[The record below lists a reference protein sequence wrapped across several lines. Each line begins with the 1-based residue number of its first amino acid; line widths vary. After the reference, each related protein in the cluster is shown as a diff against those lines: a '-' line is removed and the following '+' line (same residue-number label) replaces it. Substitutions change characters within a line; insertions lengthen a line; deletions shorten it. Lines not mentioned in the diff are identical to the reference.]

1 MTFCWKTVHHVDV
14 DDVLALPDGNITFF
28 GYEKYL
34 LSGIVQILE
43 THYLCNRKPT
53 QGLMYIIP
61 ESLAADIQYNQ
72 RLIEQFKKGEISGAQ
87 LKSNRVPMGIYEQRQ
102 DGHYMLRI
110 RCTGGLITPR
120 QLRRVAEVGRQVG
133 CSHIHITT
141 RQEVQIHDVSIDQAT
156 EALLAL
162 KEEGLATQGGGGNT
176 VRNMLVNEQGGI
188 SNRQVFDPYPYAIGL
203 TTRLIAEKDSWSMPR
218 KLKIAFD
225 INEED
230 ANFSL
235 VADLGLIPA
244 IKDGHRG
251 FRVLLGGSVASHPH
265 KGWQV
270 FDFLPEKDLFRAA
283 KAAKNF
289 FNLNGN
295 RKNRHKAR
303 IRYIFYKNGE
313 EETRRLYHEEYD
325 KLKGDASLDFEPAV
339 LPFEYKTPT
348 FAPIVDESE
357 TFKTWK
363 KRYAQRQTE
372 GNGFAVIIPFL
383 HGNTSP
389 DVFEKIADFLEE
401 FGNDVIRFTPR
412 QNMQLRNIPE
422 AYLPNVYQFFRGLDF
437 SLDVPVI
444 LNNLTSC
451 TGADTCR
458 LGICLPKGLVKGIRR
473 KLEKSR
479 LDLDQLPDLKI
490 NINGCSNSCAQNAWS
505 DLGFSGRIGRVEDH
519 PYPAYT
525 VWARVNGK
533 TELAEALGYLAAKDI
548 PSFVVDYLGYYL
560 QVKDQYADYDAFVRS
575 EGAEVIKNAI
585 ARYKDVPSFD
595 EDKNYYF
602 DWGADEVFSLTSHG
616 QAECSAGLFDIIEL
630 DQATIK
636 EKQAAL
642 AEPGVDEEKL
652 LRDIVF
658 SASRM
663 LLVTRGADPRTDDE
677 VYANFEELFIDA
689 GIVSADFKAVV
700 EKARRGE
707 SLLTDRQQ
715 VDALAE
721 KVNELYASMDDSLQ
735 FKIKEEV
742 KIKSEESPS
751 GVPSGEGVAA
761 ANSSLF
767 TLHSSLKK
775 DFRGVACPMNFV
787 KTKIELSTMQSGQ
800 LLEILLDDGQPIQN
814 VPGSVRQEG
823 HEVLSTEKVDNY
835 WKVLIRKK

>member
-1 MTFCWKTVHHVDV
+1 
-14 DDVLALPDGNITFF
+14 
-28 GYEKYL
+28 
-34 LSGIVQILE
+34 
-43 THYLCNRKPT
+43 
-53 QGLMYIIP
+53 MYIIP
-61 ESLAADIQYNQ
+61 KSLIADIQYNQ
-72 RLIEQFKKGEISGAQ
+72 RLIEQFKQGEISGAQ

-102 DGHYMLRI
+102 DGHFMLRI

-120 QLRRVAEVGRQVG
+120 QLRRVAEVAQQVE

-156 EALLAL
+156 PALLSL
-162 KEEGLATQGGGGNT
+162 QEEGLATQGGGGNT
-176 VRNMLVNEQGGI
+176 IRNMLVNELGGI
-188 SNRQVFDPYPYAIGL
+188 SNHQTFDPYPYAIGL

-225 INEED
+225 LNEPD

-235 VADLGLIPA
+235 VADLGFIPL
-244 IKDGHRG
+244 IKDGQRG
-251 FRVLLGGSVASHPH
+251 FRVLLGGSVASNPH

-313 EETRRLYHEEYD
+313 EETKRLYFEEYD
-325 KLKGDASLDFEPAV
+325 KLGADASLDFEPAV
-339 LPFEYKTPT
+339 LPFEYKVPT
-348 FAPIVDESE
+348 FAPINDESE
-357 TFKTWK
+357 AFKTWK
-363 KRYAQRQTE
+363 RRYAQKQSV
-372 GNGFAVIIPFL
+372 GNGYYAVIPFL

-389 DVFEKIADFLEE
+389 EVFAKIADFLEE

-412 QNMQLRNIPE
+412 QNMQVRNIPE
-422 AYLPNVYQFFRGLDF
+422 AYLPNVYQFFKNLGL

-473 KLEKSR
+473 KLEQSN

-505 DLGFSGRIGRVEDH
+505 DLGFSGRIGRVDDH

-533 TELAEALGYLAAKDI
+533 TELAEAMGYLAAKDI
-548 PSFVVDYLGYYL
+548 PSFVVCYLGGYL
-560 QVKDQYADYDAFVRS
+560 QVKDQYESYDAFVRAK
-575 EGAEVIKNAI
+575 GAEVIKATI
-585 ARYKDVPSFD
+585 SRYLDVPAFD

-602 DWGADEVFSLTSHG
+602 DWGAEEVFSLTSHG

-636 EKQAAL
+636 EKQDAL
-642 AEPGVDEEKL
+642 ALPGADKDKL

-677 VYANFEELFIDA
+677 VYANFESLFIDA
-689 GIVSADFKAVV
+689 GIVSAGFKAVV
-700 EKARRGE
+700 EKARHGE
-707 SLLTDRQQ
+707 TLVAVREQ
-715 VDALAE
+715 VDALAA
-721 KVNELYASMDDSLQ
+721 KVNELYANMDDSLQ
-735 FKIKEEV
+735 FKT
-742 KIKSEESPS
+742 
-751 GVPSGEGVAA
+751 VPSSTPQQAEPVKTDG
-761 ANSSLF
+761 ANGDADV
-767 TLHSSLKK
+767 KK

-787 KTKIELSTMQSGQ
+787 KTKIQLSTMQSGQ
-800 LLEILLDDGQPIQN
+800 LLEILLDDGQPINN

-823 HEVLSTEKVDNY
+823 HKVLSTEKVDNY
-835 WKVLIRKK
+835 WKVLIQKK

>member
-1 MTFCWKTVHHVDV
+1 
-14 DDVLALPDGNITFF
+14 
-28 GYEKYL
+28 
-34 LSGIVQILE
+34 
-43 THYLCNRKPT
+43 
-53 QGLMYIIP
+53 MYIIP
-61 ESLAADIQYNQ
+61 KSLIADIQYNQ
-72 RLIEQFKKGEISGAQ
+72 RLIEQFKQGEISGAQ

-102 DGHYMLRI
+102 DGHFMLRI

-120 QLRRVAEVGRQVG
+120 QLRRVAEVARQVE

-156 EALLAL
+156 PALLSL
-162 KEEGLATQGGGGNT
+162 QEEGLATQGGGGNT
-176 VRNMLVNEQGGI
+176 IRNMLVNELGGI
-188 SNRQVFDPYPYAIGL
+188 SNHQTFDPYPYAIGL

-225 INEED
+225 LNEPD

-235 VADLGLIPA
+235 VADLGFIPL
-244 IKDGHRG
+244 IKDGQRG
-251 FRVLLGGSVASHPH
+251 FRVLLGGSVASNPH

-270 FDFLPEKDLFRAA
+270 FDFLPDKDLFRAA

-313 EETRRLYHEEYD
+313 EETKRLYFEEYD
-325 KLKGDASLDFEPAV
+325 KLGADASLDFEPAV
-339 LPFEYKTPT
+339 LPFEYKVPT
-348 FAPIVDESE
+348 FAPINNESE
-357 TFKTWK
+357 AFKTWK
-363 KRYAQRQTE
+363 RRYAQKQSV
-372 GNGFAVIIPFL
+372 GNGYYAVIPFL

-389 DVFEKIADFLEE
+389 EVFAKIADFLEE

-412 QNMQLRNIPE
+412 QNMQVRNIPE
-422 AYLPNVYQFFRGLDF
+422 AYLPNVYQFFKNLGLT
-437 SLDVPVI
+437 LDVPVI

-458 LGICLPKGLVKGIRR
+458 LGICLPKGLVKGIHR
-473 KLEKSR
+473 KLEQSN

-505 DLGFSGRIGRVEDH
+505 DLGFSGRIGRVDDH

-548 PSFVVDYLGYYL
+548 PSFVVDYLGGYL
-560 QVKDQYADYDAFVRS
+560 QVKDQYESYDAFVRAK
-575 EGAEVIKNAI
+575 GAEVIKATI
-585 ARYKDVPSFD
+585 ARYQDVPAFD

-602 DWGADEVFSLTSHG
+602 DWGAEEVFSLTSHG

-636 EKQAAL
+636 EKQDAL
-642 AEPGVDEEKL
+642 ALPGADKDKL

-677 VYANFEELFIDA
+677 VYANFESLFIDA
-689 GIVSADFKAVV
+689 GIVSAEFKAVV
-700 EKARRGE
+700 EKARHGE
-707 SLLTDRQQ
+707 TLVAVREQ
-715 VDALAE
+715 VDALAA
-721 KVNELYASMDDSLQ
+721 KVNELYANMDDSLQ
-735 FKIKEEV
+735 FKT
-742 KIKSEESPS
+742 
-751 GVPSGEGVAA
+751 VPSSTPQQAEPVKTDG
-761 ANSSLF
+761 ANGDADV
-767 TLHSSLKK
+767 KK

-787 KTKIELSTMQSGQ
+787 KTKIQLSTMQSGQ
-800 LLEILLDDGQPIQN
+800 LLEILLDDGQPINN

-823 HEVLSTEKVDNY
+823 HKVLSTEKVDNY
-835 WKVLIRKK
+835 WKVLIQKK

>member
-1 MTFCWKTVHHVDV
+1 
-14 DDVLALPDGNITFF
+14 
-28 GYEKYL
+28 
-34 LSGIVQILE
+34 
-43 THYLCNRKPT
+43 
-53 QGLMYIIP
+53 MYIIP
-61 ESLAADIQYNQ
+61 KSLITDIQYNQ
-72 RLIEQFKKGEISGAQ
+72 RLIEQFKKGEISGAR

-120 QLRRVAEVGRQVG
+120 QLQRVAEVAQQVN

-156 EALLAL
+156 PALLSL
-162 KEEGLATQGGGGNT
+162 QKEGLATQGGGGNT
-176 VRNMLVNEQGGI
+176 IRNMLVNEQGGI
-188 SNRQVFDPYPYAIGL
+188 NNRQTFDPYPYAIGL

-225 INEED
+225 MNEAD

-235 VADLGLIPA
+235 VADLGLIPVLQN
-244 IKDGHRG
+244 GERG

-313 EETRRLYHEEYD
+313 EETRKLYLEEYQ
-325 KLKGDASLDFEPAV
+325 KLVGDTSLDFVPAI
-339 LPFEYKTPT
+339 LPFEYKIPA
-348 FAPIVDESE
+348 FAPIEDDSKA
-357 TFKTWK
+357 FNTWR
-363 KRYAQRQTE
+363 KRYAQRQTV

-389 DVFEKIADFLEE
+389 DIFSKIAAFLEP

-422 AYLPNVYQFFRGLDF
+422 AYLPNIYQFFKSLGLL
-437 SLDVPVI
+437 LDEPVI

-473 KLEKSR
+473 KLEKSG

-490 NINGCSNSCAQNAWS
+490 NINGCTNSCAQNAWS
-505 DLGFSGRIGRVEDH
+505 DLGFSGRIGRVDDH

-525 VWARVNGK
+525 VWARINGK

-548 PSFVVDYLGYYL
+548 PSFVVDYLGSYL
-560 QVKDQYADYDAFVRS
+560 QVKEQYESYDAFVRAK
-575 EGAEVIKNAI
+575 GAEVIKEAI
-585 ARYKDVPSFD
+585 ARYQDVPSFD

-636 EKQAAL
+636 EKQDAL
-642 AEPGVDEEKL
+642 SSAGADVEKL

-663 LLVTRGADPRTDDE
+663 LLVTRGSDPRTDDE
-677 VYANFEELFIDA
+677 VYSSFEELFINA
-689 GIVSADFKAVV
+689 GIVPETFKTVV
-700 EKARRGE
+700 EKARHGE
-707 SLLTDRQQ
+707 SLAADKIQ
-715 VDALAE
+715 VETLAA

-735 FKIKEEV
+735 FKAVAPVEQKKENQPQTENTTDSV
-742 KIKSEESPS
+742 D
-751 GVPSGEGVAA
+751 V
-761 ANSSLF
+761 
-767 TLHSSLKK
+767 KK

-787 KTKIELSTMQSGQ
+787 KTKIQLSTMQSGQ

-835 WKVLIRKK
+835 WKVLIKKK

>member
-1 MTFCWKTVHHVDV
+1 
-14 DDVLALPDGNITFF
+14 
-28 GYEKYL
+28 
-34 LSGIVQILE
+34 
-43 THYLCNRKPT
+43 
-53 QGLMYIIP
+53 MYIIS

-141 RQEVQIHDVSIDQAT
+141 RQEVQIHDVSIDRAT

-176 VRNMLVNEQGGI
+176 VRNMLVNELGGI
-188 SNRQVFDPYPYAIGL
+188 SSRQTFDPYPYAIGL

-235 VADLGLIPA
+235 VADLGLIPV

-251 FRVLLGGSVASHPH
+251 FRVLLGGSVASNPH

-325 KLKGDASLDFEPAV
+325 KLKDDTSLDFEPAV
-339 LPFEYKTPT
+339 LQLQYKEPS

-357 TFKTWK
+357 AFETWK
-363 KRYAQRQTE
+363 RRYAVKQSV
-372 GNGFAVIIPFL
+372 GSGYYAVIPFL

-389 DVFEKIADFLEE
+389 DVFAQIADFLEE

-473 KLEKSR
+473 KLEKSG

-505 DLGFSGRIGRVEDH
+505 DLGFSGRIGRVGDH

-533 TELAEALGYLAAKDI
+533 TELAESLGYLAAKDI
-548 PSFVVDYLGYYL
+548 PQFVVDYLGYYL
-560 QVKDQYADYDAFVRS
+560 QVKDQYESYDAFVRS

-642 AEPGVDEEKL
+642 AEPGADEEKL

-689 GIVSADFKAVV
+689 GIVSSDFKAVV
-700 EKARRGE
+700 EKARHGE
-707 SLLTDRQQ
+707 SLLAERQQ
-715 VDALAE
+715 VNALAE
-721 KVNELYASMDDSLQ
+721 KVNELYANMDDSLQ
-735 FKIKEEV
+735 FKAVAPVEQKKKEQRTA
-742 KIKSEESPS
+742 KSTS
-751 GVPSGEGVAA
+751 GSADVQ
-761 ANSSLF
+761 
-767 TLHSSLKK
+767 K

>member
-1 MTFCWKTVHHVDV
+1 
-14 DDVLALPDGNITFF
+14 
-28 GYEKYL
+28 
-34 LSGIVQILE
+34 
-43 THYLCNRKPT
+43 
-53 QGLMYIIP
+53 MYIIP
-61 ESLAADIQYNQ
+61 KSLIADIQYNQ
-72 RLIEQFKKGEISGAQ
+72 RLIEQFKQGEISGAQ

-102 DGHYMLRI
+102 DGHFMLRI

-120 QLRRVAEVGRQVG
+120 QLRRVAEVARQVE

-156 EALLAL
+156 PALLSL
-162 KEEGLATQGGGGNT
+162 QEEGLATQGGGGNT
-176 VRNMLVNEQGGI
+176 IRNMLVNELGGI
-188 SNRQVFDPYPYAIGL
+188 SNHQTFDPYPYAIGL

-225 INEED
+225 MNEAD

-235 VADLGLIPA
+235 VADLGLIPL
-244 IKDGHRG
+244 IKDGQRG
-251 FRVLLGGSVASHPH
+251 FRVLLGGSVASKPH

-313 EETRRLYHEEYD
+313 EETKRLYFEEYN
-325 KLKGDASLDFEPAV
+325 KLGADASLDFEPAV
-339 LPFEYKTPT
+339 LPFEYKVPT
-348 FAPIVDESE
+348 FAPINDESE
-357 TFKTWK
+357 AFRTWK
-363 KRYAQRQTE
+363 RRYAQKQSV
-372 GNGFAVIIPFL
+372 GNGYYAVIPFL

-389 DVFEKIADFLEE
+389 KVFAKIADFLEE

-412 QNMQLRNIPE
+412 QNMQVRNIPE
-422 AYLPNVYQFFRGLDF
+422 AYLPNVYQFFKNLGL

-473 KLEKSR
+473 KLEQSN
-479 LDLDQLPDLKI
+479 LDLEQLPDLKI

-505 DLGFSGRIGRVEDH
+505 DLGFSGRIGRVDDH

-548 PSFVVDYLGYYL
+548 PSFVVDYLGGYL
-560 QVKDQYADYDAFVRS
+560 QVKDLYESYDAFVRAK
-575 EGAEVIKNAI
+575 GAEVIKAAI
-585 ARYKDVPSFD
+585 ARYQDVPAFD

-636 EKQAAL
+636 EKQDAL
-642 AEPGVDEEKL
+642 ALPGADKDKL

-677 VYANFEELFIDA
+677 VYANFESLFIDA

-700 EKARRGE
+700 EKARHGE
-707 SLLTDRQQ
+707 TLVADREQ
-715 VDALAE
+715 VDALAA
-721 KVNELYASMDDSLQ
+721 KVIELYANMDDSLQ
-735 FKIKEEV
+735 FKTVTTSAPQQAEPV
-742 KIKSEESPS
+742 KTDGAS
-751 GVPSGEGVAA
+751 GDADV
-761 ANSSLF
+761 
-767 TLHSSLKK
+767 KK

-787 KTKIELSTMQSGQ
+787 KTKIQLSTMQSGQ
-800 LLEILLDDGQPIQN
+800 LLEILLDDGQPINN

-823 HEVLSTEKVDNY
+823 HKVLSTEKVDNY
-835 WKVLIRKK
+835 WKVLIQKK

>member
-1 MTFCWKTVHHVDV
+1 
-14 DDVLALPDGNITFF
+14 
-28 GYEKYL
+28 
-34 LSGIVQILE
+34 
-43 THYLCNRKPT
+43 
-53 QGLMYIIP
+53 MYIIP
-61 ESLAADIQYNQ
+61 KSLITDIQYNQ
-72 RLIEQFKKGEISGAQ
+72 RLIEQFKKGEISGAR

-120 QLRRVAEVGRQVG
+120 QLQRVAEVAQQVN

-156 EALLAL
+156 PALLSL
-162 KEEGLATQGGGGNT
+162 QKEGLATQGGGGNT
-176 VRNMLVNEQGGI
+176 IRNMLVNEQGGI
-188 SNRQVFDPYPYAIGL
+188 NNRQTFDPYPYAIGL

-225 INEED
+225 MNEAD

-235 VADLGLIPA
+235 VADLGLIPVLQN
-244 IKDGHRG
+244 GERG

-313 EETRRLYHEEYD
+313 EETRKLYLEEYQ
-325 KLKGDASLDFEPAV
+325 KLVDDASLDFVPAT
-339 LPFEYKTPT
+339 LPFEYKTPA
-348 FAPIVDESE
+348 FAPVDDDSE
-357 TFKTWK
+357 AFKTWK
-363 KRYAQRQTE
+363 KRYAQRQTI

-389 DVFEKIADFLEE
+389 DIFSKIAAFLEP

-422 AYLPNVYQFFRGLDF
+422 AYLPNIYQFFKSLGLL
-437 SLDVPVI
+437 LDEPVI

-473 KLEKSR
+473 KLEKSG

-490 NINGCSNSCAQNAWS
+490 NINGCTNSCAQNAWS
-505 DLGFSGRIGRVEDH
+505 DLGFSGRIGRVDDH

-525 VWARVNGK
+525 VWARINGK

-548 PSFVVDYLGYYL
+548 PSFVVDYLGSYL
-560 QVKDQYADYDAFVRS
+560 QVKEQYESYDAFVRAK
-575 EGAEVIKNAI
+575 GAEVIKEAI
-585 ARYKDVPSFD
+585 ARYQDVPSFD

-636 EKQAAL
+636 EKQDAL
-642 AEPGVDEEKL
+642 SSAGADVEKL

-663 LLVTRGADPRTDDE
+663 LLVTRGSDPRTDDE
-677 VYANFEELFIDA
+677 VYSSFEELFINA
-689 GIVSADFKAVV
+689 GIVPETFKTVV
-700 EKARRGE
+700 EKARHGE
-707 SLLTDRQQ
+707 SLAADKIQ
-715 VDALAE
+715 VETLAA

-735 FKIKEEV
+735 FKAVAPVEQKKENQPQTENTTDSV
-742 KIKSEESPS
+742 D
-751 GVPSGEGVAA
+751 V
-761 ANSSLF
+761 
-767 TLHSSLKK
+767 KK

-787 KTKIELSTMQSGQ
+787 KTKIQLSTMQSGQ

-835 WKVLIRKK
+835 WKVLIKKK

>member
-1 MTFCWKTVHHVDV
+1 
-14 DDVLALPDGNITFF
+14 
-28 GYEKYL
+28 
-34 LSGIVQILE
+34 
-43 THYLCNRKPT
+43 
-53 QGLMYIIP
+53 MYIIP
-61 ESLAADIQYNQ
+61 KSLIADIQYNQ
-72 RLIEQFKKGEISGAQ
+72 RLIEQFKQGEISGAQ

-102 DGHYMLRI
+102 DGHFMLRI

-120 QLRRVAEVGRQVG
+120 QLRRVAEVARQVE

-156 EALLAL
+156 PALLSL
-162 KEEGLATQGGGGNT
+162 QEEGLATQGGGGNT
-176 VRNMLVNEQGGI
+176 IRNMLVNELGGI
-188 SNRQVFDPYPYAIGL
+188 SNHQTFDPYPYAIGL

-225 INEED
+225 LNEPD

-235 VADLGLIPA
+235 VADLGFIPL
-244 IKDGHRG
+244 IKDGQRG
-251 FRVLLGGSVASHPH
+251 FRVLLGGSVASNPH

-313 EETRRLYHEEYD
+313 EETKRLYFEEYD
-325 KLKGDASLDFEPAV
+325 KLGADASLDFEPAV
-339 LPFEYKTPT
+339 LPFEYKVPT
-348 FAPIVDESE
+348 FAPINDESE
-357 TFKTWK
+357 AFKTWK
-363 KRYAQRQTE
+363 RRYAQKQSV
-372 GNGFAVIIPFL
+372 GNGYYAVIPFL

-389 DVFEKIADFLEE
+389 EVFAKIADFLEE

-412 QNMQLRNIPE
+412 QNMQVRNIPE
-422 AYLPNVYQFFRGLDF
+422 AYLPNVYQFFKNLGL

-473 KLEKSR
+473 KLEQSN

-505 DLGFSGRIGRVEDH
+505 DLGFSGRIGRVDDH

-548 PSFVVDYLGYYL
+548 PSFVVDYLGGYL
-560 QVKDQYADYDAFVRS
+560 QVKDQYESYDAFVRAK
-575 EGAEVIKNAI
+575 GAEVIKATI
-585 ARYKDVPSFD
+585 SRYQDVPAFD

-602 DWGADEVFSLTSHG
+602 DWGAEEAFSLTSHG

-636 EKQAAL
+636 EKQDAL
-642 AEPGVDEEKL
+642 ALPGADKDKL

-663 LLVTRGADPRTDDE
+663 LLVTRGADPRTNDE
-677 VYANFEELFIDA
+677 VYANFESLFIDA
-689 GIVSADFKAVV
+689 GIVSAGFKAVV
-700 EKARRGE
+700 EKARHGE
-707 SLLTDRQQ
+707 TLVAVREQ
-715 VDALAE
+715 VDALAA
-721 KVNELYASMDDSLQ
+721 KVNELYANMDDSLQ
-735 FKIKEEV
+735 FKT
-742 KIKSEESPS
+742 
-751 GVPSGEGVAA
+751 VPSSTPQQAEPVKTDG
-761 ANSSLF
+761 ANGDADV
-767 TLHSSLKK
+767 KK

-787 KTKIELSTMQSGQ
+787 KTKIQLSTMQSGQ
-800 LLEILLDDGQPIQN
+800 LLEILLDDGQPINN

-823 HEVLSTEKVDNY
+823 HKVLSTEKVDNY
-835 WKVLIRKK
+835 WKVLIQKK

>member
-1 MTFCWKTVHHVDV
+1 
-14 DDVLALPDGNITFF
+14 
-28 GYEKYL
+28 
-34 LSGIVQILE
+34 
-43 THYLCNRKPT
+43 
-53 QGLMYIIP
+53 MYIIP
-61 ESLAADIQYNQ
+61 KSLIADIQYNQ
-72 RLIEQFKKGEISGAQ
+72 RLIEQFKQGEISGAQ

-102 DGHYMLRI
+102 DGHFMLRI

-120 QLRRVAEVGRQVG
+120 QLRRVAEVARQVE

-156 EALLAL
+156 PALLSL
-162 KEEGLATQGGGGNT
+162 QEEGLATQGGGGNT
-176 VRNMLVNEQGGI
+176 IRNMLVNELGGI
-188 SNRQVFDPYPYAIGL
+188 SNHQTFDPYPYAIGL

-225 INEED
+225 LNEAD

-235 VADLGLIPA
+235 VADLGFIPL
-244 IKDGHRG
+244 IKDGQRG
-251 FRVLLGGSVASHPH
+251 FRVLLGGSVASNPH

-313 EETRRLYHEEYD
+313 EETKRLYFEEYD
-325 KLKGDASLDFEPAV
+325 KLGADASLDFEPAV
-339 LPFEYKTPT
+339 LPFEYKVPT
-348 FAPIVDESE
+348 FAPINNESE
-357 TFKTWK
+357 AFKTWK
-363 KRYAQRQTE
+363 RRYAQKQSV
-372 GNGFAVIIPFL
+372 GNGYYAVIPFL

-389 DVFEKIADFLEE
+389 EVFAKIADFLEE

-412 QNMQLRNIPE
+412 QNMQVRNIPE
-422 AYLPNVYQFFRGLDF
+422 AYLPNVYQFFKNLGL

-473 KLEKSR
+473 KLEQSN

-505 DLGFSGRIGRVEDH
+505 DLGFSGRIGRVDDH

-548 PSFVVDYLGYYL
+548 PSFVVDYLGGYL
-560 QVKDQYADYDAFVRS
+560 QVKDQYESYDAFVRAK
-575 EGAEVIKNAI
+575 GAEVIKATI
-585 ARYKDVPSFD
+585 ARYQNVPAFD

-602 DWGADEVFSLTSHG
+602 DWGAEEVFSLTSHG

-636 EKQAAL
+636 EKQDAL
-642 AEPGVDEEKL
+642 ALPGADKDKL

-677 VYANFEELFIDA
+677 VYANFESLFIDA
-689 GIVSADFKAVV
+689 GIVSAEFKAVV
-700 EKARRGE
+700 EKARHGE
-707 SLLTDRQQ
+707 TLVAVREQ
-715 VDALAE
+715 VDALAA
-721 KVNELYASMDDSLQ
+721 KVNELYANMDDSLQ
-735 FKIKEEV
+735 FKT
-742 KIKSEESPS
+742 
-751 GVPSGEGVAA
+751 VPSSTPQQAEPVKTDG
-761 ANSSLF
+761 ANGDADV
-767 TLHSSLKK
+767 KK

-787 KTKIELSTMQSGQ
+787 KTKIQLSTMQSGQ
-800 LLEILLDDGQPIQN
+800 LLEILLDDGQPINN

-823 HEVLSTEKVDNY
+823 HKVLSTEKVDNY
-835 WKVLIRKK
+835 WKVLIQKK

>member
-1 MTFCWKTVHHVDV
+1 
-14 DDVLALPDGNITFF
+14 
-28 GYEKYL
+28 
-34 LSGIVQILE
+34 
-43 THYLCNRKPT
+43 
-53 QGLMYIIP
+53 MYIIP
-61 ESLAADIQYNQ
+61 KSLIADIQYNQ
-72 RLIEQFKKGEISGAQ
+72 RLIEQFKQGEISGAQ

-102 DGHYMLRI
+102 DGHFMLRI

-120 QLRRVAEVGRQVG
+120 QLRRVAEVARQVE

-156 EALLAL
+156 PALLSL
-162 KEEGLATQGGGGNT
+162 QEEGLATQGGGGNT
-176 VRNMLVNEQGGI
+176 IRNMLVNELGGI
-188 SNRQVFDPYPYAIGL
+188 SNHQTFDPYPYAIGL

-225 INEED
+225 LNEPD

-235 VADLGLIPA
+235 VADLGFIPL
-244 IKDGHRG
+244 IKDGQRG
-251 FRVLLGGSVASHPH
+251 FRVLLGGSVASNPH

-270 FDFLPEKDLFRAA
+270 FDFLPDKDLFRAA

-313 EETRRLYHEEYD
+313 EETKRLYFEEYD
-325 KLKGDASLDFEPAV
+325 KLGADASLDFEPAV
-339 LPFEYKTPT
+339 LPFEYKVPT
-348 FAPIVDESE
+348 FAPINNESE
-357 TFKTWK
+357 AFKTWK
-363 KRYAQRQTE
+363 RRYAQKQSV
-372 GNGFAVIIPFL
+372 GNGYYAVIPFL

-389 DVFEKIADFLEE
+389 EVFAKIADFLEE

-412 QNMQLRNIPE
+412 QNMQVRNIPE
-422 AYLPNVYQFFRGLDF
+422 AYLPNVYQFFKNLGL

-473 KLEKSR
+473 KLEQSN

-505 DLGFSGRIGRVEDH
+505 DLGFSGRIGRVDDH

-548 PSFVVDYLGYYL
+548 PSFVVDYLGGYL
-560 QVKDQYADYDAFVRS
+560 QVKDQYESYDAFVRAK
-575 EGAEVIKNAI
+575 GAEVIKATI
-585 ARYKDVPSFD
+585 ARYQDVPAFD

-602 DWGADEVFSLTSHG
+602 DWGAEEVFSLTSHG

-636 EKQAAL
+636 EKQDAL
-642 AEPGVDEEKL
+642 ALPGADKDKL

-677 VYANFEELFIDA
+677 VYANFESLFIDA
-689 GIVSADFKAVV
+689 GIVSAEFKAVV
-700 EKARRGE
+700 EKARHGE
-707 SLLTDRQQ
+707 TLVAVREQ
-715 VDALAE
+715 VDALAA
-721 KVNELYASMDDSLQ
+721 KVNELYANMDDSLQ
-735 FKIKEEV
+735 FKT
-742 KIKSEESPS
+742 
-751 GVPSGEGVAA
+751 VPSSTPQQAEPVKTDG
-761 ANSSLF
+761 ANGDADV
-767 TLHSSLKK
+767 KK

-787 KTKIELSTMQSGQ
+787 KTKIQLSTMQSGQ
-800 LLEILLDDGQPIQN
+800 LLEILLDDGQPINN

-823 HEVLSTEKVDNY
+823 HKVLSTEKVDNY
-835 WKVLIRKK
+835 WKVLIQKK

>member
-1 MTFCWKTVHHVDV
+1 
-14 DDVLALPDGNITFF
+14 
-28 GYEKYL
+28 
-34 LSGIVQILE
+34 
-43 THYLCNRKPT
+43 
-53 QGLMYIIP
+53 MYKIP
-61 ESLAADIQYNQ
+61 ESLIADIKYNQ
-72 RLIEQFKKGEISGAQ
+72 QLIEQFNKGEISGAQ
-87 LKSNRVPMGIYEQRQ
+87 LKSHRVPMGIYEQRQ

-120 QLRRVAEVGRQVG
+120 QLRRVAAVARQVE

-141 RQEVQIHDVSIDQAT
+141 RQEVQIHDVSINQAIP
-156 EALLAL
+156 ALISLQ
-162 KEEGLATQGGGGNT
+162 EEGLSTQGGGGNT
-176 VRNMLVNEQGGI
+176 IRNILVNELGGI
-188 SNRQVFDPYPYAIGL
+188 SDRQTFDAYPYAIGL

-225 INEED
+225 MNDED

-235 VADLGLIPA
+235 VADLGLIPL
-244 IKDGHRG
+244 IKDGQRG
-251 FRVLLGGSVASHPH
+251 FRVLLGGSVASRPH
-265 KGWQV
+265 KGWQI

-295 RKNRHKAR
+295 RKNRYKAR

-313 EETRRLYHEEYD
+313 EEAKRLYFEEYD
-325 KLKGDASLDFEPAV
+325 KLVNETSLDFEPAI
-339 LPFEYKTPT
+339 LPFEYKEPK
-348 FAPIVDESE
+348 FASINDESE
-357 TFKTWK
+357 AFKTWK
-363 KRYAQRQTE
+363 HRYTQKQSV
-372 GNGFAVIIPFL
+372 GDGYYAVIPFL
-383 HGNTSP
+383 HGNTTP
-389 DVFEKIADFLEE
+389 EVFDKIADFLEE

-412 QNMQLRNIPE
+412 QNMQVRNIPE
-422 AYLPNVYQFFRGLDF
+422 NYLPNVYQFFKGLGLH
-437 SLDVPVI
+437 LDVPVI

-458 LGICLPKGLVKGIRR
+458 LGICLPKGLVKGIRH
-473 KLEKSR
+473 KLEQSN

-505 DLGFSGRIGRVEDH
+505 DLGFSGRIGRVGDQ

-525 VWARVNGK
+525 VWARVNGA

-548 PSFVVDYLGYYL
+548 PSFVVDYLGSYL
-560 QVKDQYADYDAFVRS
+560 QFKAQYENYDAFVRAK
-575 EGAEVIKNAI
+575 GAEVIKEAI
-585 ARYKDVPSFD
+585 ARYQNVPAFD

-602 DWGADEVFSLTSHG
+602 DWGANEIFSLTNHG

-636 EKQAAL
+636 EKQDAL
-642 AEPGVDEEKL
+642 AQPGADKDRL

-677 VYANFEELFIDA
+677 VYANFEDLFIDA
-689 GIVSADFKAVV
+689 GIVSADFRSVV
-700 EKARRGE
+700 EKARHSE
-707 SLLTDRQQ
+707 SLIAVREQ
-715 VDALAE
+715 VDALAA
-721 KVNELYASMDDSLQ
+721 KVIELYANMDDSLQ
-735 FKIKEEV
+735 FKTV
-742 KIKSEESPS
+742 
-751 GVPSGEGVAA
+751 VAPA
-761 ANSSLF
+761 PQKAEPAKNDGI
-767 TLHSSLKK
+767 TDDADVKK

-787 KTKIELSTMQSGQ
+787 KTKIELSTMKSGQ
-800 LLEILLDDGQPIQN
+800 LLEILLDDGQPINN

>member
-1 MTFCWKTVHHVDV
+1 
-14 DDVLALPDGNITFF
+14 
-28 GYEKYL
+28 
-34 LSGIVQILE
+34 
-43 THYLCNRKPT
+43 
-53 QGLMYIIP
+53 
-61 ESLAADIQYNQ
+61 
-72 RLIEQFKKGEISGAQ
+72 
-87 LKSNRVPMGIYEQRQ
+87 
-102 DGHYMLRI
+102 
-110 RCTGGLITPR
+110 
-120 QLRRVAEVGRQVG
+120 
-133 CSHIHITT
+133 
-141 RQEVQIHDVSIDQAT
+141 
-156 EALLAL
+156 
-162 KEEGLATQGGGGNT
+162 
-176 VRNMLVNEQGGI
+176 
-188 SNRQVFDPYPYAIGL
+188 
-203 TTRLIAEKDSWSMPR
+203 MPR

-225 INEED
+225 LNEPD

-235 VADLGLIPA
+235 VADLGFIPL
-244 IKDGHRG
+244 IKDGQRG
-251 FRVLLGGSVASHPH
+251 FRVLLGGSVASNPH

-313 EETRRLYHEEYD
+313 EETKRLYFEEYD
-325 KLKGDASLDFEPAV
+325 KLGADASLDFEPAV
-339 LPFEYKTPT
+339 LPFEYKVPT
-348 FAPIVDESE
+348 FAPINDECE
-357 TFKTWK
+357 AFKTWK
-363 KRYAQRQTE
+363 RRYAQKQSV
-372 GNGFAVIIPFL
+372 GNGYYAVIPFL

-389 DVFEKIADFLEE
+389 EVFAKIADFLEE

-412 QNMQLRNIPE
+412 QNMQVRNIPE
-422 AYLPNVYQFFRGLDF
+422 AYLPNVYQFFKNLGL

-473 KLEKSR
+473 KLEQSN

-505 DLGFSGRIGRVEDH
+505 DLGFSGRIGRVDDH

-548 PSFVVDYLGYYL
+548 PSFVVDYLGGYL
-560 QVKDQYADYDAFVRS
+560 QVKDQYESYDAFVRAK
-575 EGAEVIKNAI
+575 GAEVIKATI
-585 ARYKDVPSFD
+585 SRYQDVPAFD

-602 DWGADEVFSLTSHG
+602 DWGAEEVFSLTSHG

-636 EKQAAL
+636 EKQDAL
-642 AEPGVDEEKL
+642 ALPGADKDKL

-677 VYANFEELFIDA
+677 VYANFESLFIDA
-689 GIVSADFKAVV
+689 GIVSAGFKAVV
-700 EKARRGE
+700 EKARHGE
-707 SLLTDRQQ
+707 TLVAVREQ
-715 VDALAE
+715 VDALAA
-721 KVNELYASMDDSLQ
+721 KVNELYANMDDSLQ
-735 FKIKEEV
+735 FKT
-742 KIKSEESPS
+742 
-751 GVPSGEGVAA
+751 VPSSTPQQAEPVKTDG
-761 ANSSLF
+761 ANGDADV
-767 TLHSSLKK
+767 KK

-787 KTKIELSTMQSGQ
+787 KTKIQLSTMQSGQ
-800 LLEILLDDGQPIQN
+800 LLEILLDDGQPINN

-823 HEVLSTEKVDNY
+823 HKVLSTEKVDNY
-835 WKVLIRKK
+835 WKVLIQKK

>member
-1 MTFCWKTVHHVDV
+1 
-14 DDVLALPDGNITFF
+14 
-28 GYEKYL
+28 
-34 LSGIVQILE
+34 
-43 THYLCNRKPT
+43 
-53 QGLMYIIP
+53 MYIIP
-61 ESLAADIQYNQ
+61 KSLITDIQYNQ
-72 RLIEQFKKGEISGAQ
+72 RLIEQFKKGEISGAR

-120 QLRRVAEVGRQVG
+120 QLQRVAEVAQQVN

-156 EALLAL
+156 PALLSL
-162 KEEGLATQGGGGNT
+162 QKEGLATQGGGGNT
-176 VRNMLVNEQGGI
+176 IRNMLVNEQGGI
-188 SNRQVFDPYPYAIGL
+188 NNRQTFDPYPYAIGL

-225 INEED
+225 MNEAD

-235 VADLGLIPA
+235 VADLGLIPVLQN
-244 IKDGHRG
+244 GERG

-313 EETRRLYHEEYD
+313 EETRKLYLEEYQ
-325 KLKGDASLDFEPAV
+325 KLVDDASLDFVPAT
-339 LPFEYKTPT
+339 LPFEYKTPA
-348 FAPIVDESE
+348 FAPVDDDSE
-357 TFKTWK
+357 AFKTWK
-363 KRYAQRQTE
+363 KRYAQRQTV

-389 DVFEKIADFLEE
+389 DIFSKIAAFLEP

-422 AYLPNVYQFFRGLDF
+422 AYLPNIYQFFKSLGLL
-437 SLDVPVI
+437 LDEPVI

-473 KLEKSR
+473 KLEKSG

-490 NINGCSNSCAQNAWS
+490 NINGCTNSCAQNAWS
-505 DLGFSGRIGRVEDH
+505 DLGFSGRIGRVDDH

-525 VWARVNGK
+525 VWARINGK

-548 PSFVVDYLGYYL
+548 PSFVVDYLGSYL
-560 QVKDQYADYDAFVRS
+560 QVKEQYESYDAFVRAK
-575 EGAEVIKNAI
+575 GAEVIKEAI
-585 ARYKDVPSFD
+585 ARYQDVPSFD

-636 EKQAAL
+636 EKQDAL
-642 AEPGVDEEKL
+642 SSAGADVEKL

-663 LLVTRGADPRTDDE
+663 LLVTRGSDPRTDDE
-677 VYANFEELFIDA
+677 VYSSFEELFINA
-689 GIVSADFKAVV
+689 GIVPETFKTVV
-700 EKARRGE
+700 EKARHGE
-707 SLLTDRQQ
+707 SLAADKIQ
-715 VDALAE
+715 VETLAA

-735 FKIKEEV
+735 FKAVAPVEQKKENQPQTENTTDSV
-742 KIKSEESPS
+742 D
-751 GVPSGEGVAA
+751 V
-761 ANSSLF
+761 
-767 TLHSSLKK
+767 KK

-787 KTKIELSTMQSGQ
+787 KTKIQLSTMQSGQ

-835 WKVLIRKK
+835 WKVLIKKK

>member
-1 MTFCWKTVHHVDV
+1 
-14 DDVLALPDGNITFF
+14 
-28 GYEKYL
+28 
-34 LSGIVQILE
+34 
-43 THYLCNRKPT
+43 
-53 QGLMYIIP
+53 MYIIP
-61 ESLAADIQYNQ
+61 KSLITDIQYNQ
-72 RLIEQFKKGEISGAQ
+72 RLIEQFKKGEISGAR

-120 QLRRVAEVGRQVG
+120 QLQRVAEVAQQVN

-156 EALLAL
+156 PALLSL
-162 KEEGLATQGGGGNT
+162 QKEGLATQGGGGNT
-176 VRNMLVNEQGGI
+176 IRNMLVNEQGGI
-188 SNRQVFDPYPYAIGL
+188 NNRQTFDPYPYAIGL

-225 INEED
+225 MNEAD

-235 VADLGLIPA
+235 VADLGLIPVLQN
-244 IKDGHRG
+244 GERG

-313 EETRRLYHEEYD
+313 EETRKLYLEEYQ
-325 KLKGDASLDFEPAV
+325 KLVDDASLDFVPAT
-339 LPFEYKTPT
+339 LPFEYKTPA
-348 FAPIVDESE
+348 FAPVDDDSE
-357 TFKTWK
+357 AFKTWK
-363 KRYAQRQTE
+363 KRYAQRQTV

-389 DVFEKIADFLEE
+389 DIFSKIAAFLEP

-422 AYLPNVYQFFRGLDF
+422 AYLPNIYQFFKSLGLA
-437 SLDVPVI
+437 LDEPVI

-473 KLEKSR
+473 KLEKSG

-490 NINGCSNSCAQNAWS
+490 NINGCTNSCAQNAWS
-505 DLGFSGRIGRVEDH
+505 DLGFSGRIGRVDDH

-525 VWARVNGK
+525 VWARINGK

-548 PSFVVDYLGYYL
+548 PSFVVDYLGSYL
-560 QVKDQYADYDAFVRS
+560 QVKEQYESYDAFVRAK
-575 EGAEVIKNAI
+575 GAEVIKEAI
-585 ARYKDVPSFD
+585 ARYQDVPSFD

-636 EKQAAL
+636 EKQDAL
-642 AEPGVDEEKL
+642 SSAGADVEKL

-663 LLVTRGADPRTDDE
+663 LLVTRGSDPRTDDE
-677 VYANFEELFIDA
+677 VYSSFEELFINA
-689 GIVSADFKAVV
+689 GIVPETFKTVV
-700 EKARRGE
+700 EKARHGE
-707 SLLTDRQQ
+707 SLAADKIQ
-715 VDALAE
+715 VETLAA

-735 FKIKEEV
+735 FKAVAPVEQKKENQPQTENTTDSV
-742 KIKSEESPS
+742 D
-751 GVPSGEGVAA
+751 V
-761 ANSSLF
+761 
-767 TLHSSLKK
+767 KK

-787 KTKIELSTMQSGQ
+787 KTKIQLSTMQSGQ

-835 WKVLIRKK
+835 WKVLIKKK

>member
-1 MTFCWKTVHHVDV
+1 
-14 DDVLALPDGNITFF
+14 
-28 GYEKYL
+28 
-34 LSGIVQILE
+34 
-43 THYLCNRKPT
+43 
-53 QGLMYIIP
+53 MYIIP
-61 ESLAADIQYNQ
+61 KSLIADIQYNQ
-72 RLIEQFKKGEISGAQ
+72 RLIEQFKQGEISGAQ

-102 DGHYMLRI
+102 DGHFMLRI

-120 QLRRVAEVGRQVG
+120 QLRRVAEVARQVE

-156 EALLAL
+156 PALLSL
-162 KEEGLATQGGGGNT
+162 QEEGLATQGGGGNT
-176 VRNMLVNEQGGI
+176 IRNMLVNELGGI
-188 SNRQVFDPYPYAIGL
+188 SNHQTFDPYPYAIGL

-225 INEED
+225 LNEPD

-235 VADLGLIPA
+235 VADLGFIPL
-244 IKDGHRG
+244 IKDGQRG
-251 FRVLLGGSVASHPH
+251 FRVLLGGSVASNPH

-313 EETRRLYHEEYD
+313 EETKRLYFEEYD
-325 KLKGDASLDFEPAV
+325 KLGADASLDFEPAV
-339 LPFEYKTPT
+339 LPFEYKVPT
-348 FAPIVDESE
+348 FAPINDESE
-357 TFKTWK
+357 AFKTWK
-363 KRYAQRQTE
+363 RRYAQKQSV
-372 GNGFAVIIPFL
+372 GNGYYAVIPFL

-389 DVFEKIADFLEE
+389 EVFAKIADFLEE

-412 QNMQLRNIPE
+412 QNMQVRNIPE
-422 AYLPNVYQFFRGLDF
+422 AYLPNVYQFFKNLGL

-473 KLEKSR
+473 KLEQSN

-505 DLGFSGRIGRVEDH
+505 DLGFSGRIGRVDDH

-548 PSFVVDYLGYYL
+548 PSFVVDYLGGYL
-560 QVKDQYADYDAFVRS
+560 QVKDQYESYDAFVRAK
-575 EGAEVIKNAI
+575 GAEVIKATI
-585 ARYKDVPSFD
+585 SRYQDVPAFD

-602 DWGADEVFSLTSHG
+602 DWGAEEVFSLTSHG

-636 EKQAAL
+636 EKQDAL
-642 AEPGVDEEKL
+642 ALPGADKDKL

-677 VYANFEELFIDA
+677 VYANFESLFIDA
-689 GIVSADFKAVV
+689 GIVSAEFKAVV
-700 EKARRGE
+700 EKARHGE
-707 SLLTDRQQ
+707 TLVAVREQ
-715 VDALAE
+715 VDALAA
-721 KVNELYASMDDSLQ
+721 KVNELYANMDDSLQ
-735 FKIKEEV
+735 FKT
-742 KIKSEESPS
+742 
-751 GVPSGEGVAA
+751 VPSSTPQQAEPVKTDG
-761 ANSSLF
+761 ANGDADV
-767 TLHSSLKK
+767 KK

-787 KTKIELSTMQSGQ
+787 KTKIQLSTMQSGQ
-800 LLEILLDDGQPIQN
+800 LLEILLDDGQPINN

-823 HEVLSTEKVDNY
+823 HKVLSTEKVDNY
-835 WKVLIRKK
+835 WKVLIQKK

>member
-1 MTFCWKTVHHVDV
+1 
-14 DDVLALPDGNITFF
+14 
-28 GYEKYL
+28 
-34 LSGIVQILE
+34 
-43 THYLCNRKPT
+43 
-53 QGLMYIIP
+53 MYIIP
-61 ESLAADIQYNQ
+61 KSLIADIQYNQ
-72 RLIEQFKKGEISGAQ
+72 RLIEQFKKGEISGAR

-120 QLRRVAEVGRQVG
+120 QLQRVAEVAQQVN

-156 EALLAL
+156 PALLSL
-162 KEEGLATQGGGGNT
+162 QKEGLATQGGGGNT
-176 VRNMLVNEQGGI
+176 IRNMLVNEQGGI
-188 SNRQVFDPYPYAIGL
+188 NNRQTFDPYPYAIGL

-225 INEED
+225 MNEAD

-235 VADLGLIPA
+235 VADLGLIPVLQN
-244 IKDGHRG
+244 GERG

-313 EETRRLYHEEYD
+313 EETRKLYLEEYQ
-325 KLKGDASLDFEPAV
+325 KLVGDTSLDFVPAT
-339 LPFEYKTPT
+339 LPFEYKTPA
-348 FAPIVDESE
+348 FAPVDDDSE
-357 TFKTWK
+357 AFKTWK
-363 KRYAQRQTE
+363 KRYAQRQTV

-389 DVFEKIADFLEE
+389 DIFSKIAAFLEP

-422 AYLPNVYQFFRGLDF
+422 AYLPNIYQFFKSLGLL
-437 SLDVPVI
+437 LDEPVI

-473 KLEKSR
+473 KLEKSG

-490 NINGCSNSCAQNAWS
+490 NINGCTNSCAQNAWS
-505 DLGFSGRIGRVEDH
+505 DLGFSGRIGRVDDH

-525 VWARVNGK
+525 VWARINGK

-548 PSFVVDYLGYYL
+548 PSFVVDYLGSYL
-560 QVKDQYADYDAFVRS
+560 HVKEQYESYDAFVRAK
-575 EGAEVIKNAI
+575 GAEVIKEAI
-585 ARYKDVPSFD
+585 ARYQDVPSFD

-636 EKQAAL
+636 EKQDAL
-642 AEPGVDEEKL
+642 SSAGADVEKL

-663 LLVTRGADPRTDDE
+663 LLVTRGSDPRTDDE
-677 VYANFEELFIDA
+677 VYSSFEELFINA
-689 GIVSADFKAVV
+689 GIVPETFKTVV
-700 EKARRGE
+700 EKARHGE
-707 SLLTDRQQ
+707 SLAADKIQ
-715 VDALAE
+715 VETLAA

-735 FKIKEEV
+735 FKAVAPVEQKKENQPQTENTTDSV
-742 KIKSEESPS
+742 D
-751 GVPSGEGVAA
+751 V
-761 ANSSLF
+761 
-767 TLHSSLKK
+767 KK

-787 KTKIELSTMQSGQ
+787 KTKIQLSTMQSGQ

-835 WKVLIRKK
+835 WKVLIKKK

>member
-1 MTFCWKTVHHVDV
+1 
-14 DDVLALPDGNITFF
+14 
-28 GYEKYL
+28 
-34 LSGIVQILE
+34 
-43 THYLCNRKPT
+43 
-53 QGLMYIIP
+53 MYIIP
-61 ESLAADIQYNQ
+61 KSLIADIQYNQ
-72 RLIEQFKKGEISGAQ
+72 RLIEQFKQGEISGAQ

-102 DGHYMLRI
+102 DGHFMLRI

-120 QLRRVAEVGRQVG
+120 QLRRVAEVAQQVE

-156 EALLAL
+156 PALLSL
-162 KEEGLATQGGGGNT
+162 QEEGLATQGGGGNT
-176 VRNMLVNEQGGI
+176 IRNMLVNELGGI
-188 SNRQVFDPYPYAIGL
+188 SNHQTFDPYPYAIGL

-225 INEED
+225 LNEPD

-235 VADLGLIPA
+235 VADLGFIPL
-244 IKDGHRG
+244 IKDGQRG
-251 FRVLLGGSVASHPH
+251 FRVLLGGSVASNPH

-313 EETRRLYHEEYD
+313 EETKRLYFEEYD
-325 KLKGDASLDFEPAV
+325 KLGADASLDFEPAV
-339 LPFEYKTPT
+339 LPFEYKVPT
-348 FAPIVDESE
+348 FAPINDECE
-357 TFKTWK
+357 AFKTWK
-363 KRYAQRQTE
+363 RRYAQKQSV
-372 GNGFAVIIPFL
+372 GNGYYAVIPFL

-389 DVFEKIADFLEE
+389 EVFAKIADFLEE

-412 QNMQLRNIPE
+412 QNMQVRNIPE
-422 AYLPNVYQFFRGLDF
+422 AYLPNVYQFFKNLGL

-473 KLEKSR
+473 KLEQSN

-505 DLGFSGRIGRVEDH
+505 DLGFSGRIGRVDDH

-548 PSFVVDYLGYYL
+548 PSFVVDYLGGYL
-560 QVKDQYADYDAFVRS
+560 QVKDQYESYDAFVRAK
-575 EGAEVIKNAI
+575 GAEVIKATI
-585 ARYKDVPSFD
+585 ARYQDVPAFD

-602 DWGADEVFSLTSHG
+602 DWGAEEVFSLTSHG

-636 EKQAAL
+636 EKQDAL
-642 AEPGVDEEKL
+642 ALPGADKDKL

-677 VYANFEELFIDA
+677 VYANFESLFIDA
-689 GIVSADFKAVV
+689 GIVSAEFKAVV
-700 EKARRGE
+700 EKARHGE
-707 SLLTDRQQ
+707 TLVAVREQ
-715 VDALAE
+715 VDALAA
-721 KVNELYASMDDSLQ
+721 KVNELYANMDDSLQ
-735 FKIKEEV
+735 FKT
-742 KIKSEESPS
+742 
-751 GVPSGEGVAA
+751 VPSSTPQQAEPVKTDG
-761 ANSSLF
+761 ANGDADV
-767 TLHSSLKK
+767 KK

-787 KTKIELSTMQSGQ
+787 KTKIQLSTMQSGQ
-800 LLEILLDDGQPIQN
+800 LLEILLDDGQPINN

-823 HEVLSTEKVDNY
+823 HKVLSTEKVDNY
-835 WKVLIRKK
+835 WKVLIQKK

>member
-1 MTFCWKTVHHVDV
+1 
-14 DDVLALPDGNITFF
+14 
-28 GYEKYL
+28 
-34 LSGIVQILE
+34 
-43 THYLCNRKPT
+43 
-53 QGLMYIIP
+53 MYIIP
-61 ESLAADIQYNQ
+61 KSLIADIQYNQ
-72 RLIEQFKKGEISGAQ
+72 RLIEQFKQGEISGAQ

-102 DGHYMLRI
+102 DGHFMLRI

-120 QLRRVAEVGRQVG
+120 QLRRVAEVAQQVE

-156 EALLAL
+156 PALLSL
-162 KEEGLATQGGGGNT
+162 QEEGLATQGGGGNT
-176 VRNMLVNEQGGI
+176 IRNMLVNELGGI
-188 SNRQVFDPYPYAIGL
+188 SNHQTFDPYPYAIGL

-225 INEED
+225 LNEPD

-235 VADLGLIPA
+235 VADLGFIPL
-244 IKDGHRG
+244 IKDGQRG
-251 FRVLLGGSVASHPH
+251 FRVLLGGSVASNPH

-313 EETRRLYHEEYD
+313 EETKRLYFEEYD
-325 KLKGDASLDFEPAV
+325 KLGADASLDFEPAV
-339 LPFEYKTPT
+339 LPFEYKVPT
-348 FAPIVDESE
+348 FAPINDECE
-357 TFKTWK
+357 AFKTWK
-363 KRYAQRQTE
+363 RRYAQKQSV
-372 GNGFAVIIPFL
+372 GNGYYAVIPFL

-389 DVFEKIADFLEE
+389 EVFAKIADFLEE

-412 QNMQLRNIPE
+412 QNMQVRNIPE
-422 AYLPNVYQFFRGLDF
+422 AYLPNVYQFFKNLGL

-458 LGICLPKGLVKGIRR
+458 LGICLPKGLGKGIRR
-473 KLEKSR
+473 KLEQSN

-505 DLGFSGRIGRVEDH
+505 DLGFSGRIGRVDDH

-548 PSFVVDYLGYYL
+548 PSFVVDYLGGYL
-560 QVKDQYADYDAFVRS
+560 QVKDQYESYDAFVRAK
-575 EGAEVIKNAI
+575 GAEVIKATI
-585 ARYKDVPSFD
+585 ARYQDVPAFD

-602 DWGADEVFSLTSHG
+602 DWGAEEVFSLTSHG

-636 EKQAAL
+636 EKQDAL
-642 AEPGVDEEKL
+642 ALPGADKDKL

-677 VYANFEELFIDA
+677 VYANFESLFIDA
-689 GIVSADFKAVV
+689 GIVSAEFKAVV
-700 EKARRGE
+700 EKARHGE
-707 SLLTDRQQ
+707 TLVAVREQ
-715 VDALAE
+715 VDALAA
-721 KVNELYASMDDSLQ
+721 KVNELYANMDDSLQ
-735 FKIKEEV
+735 FKT
-742 KIKSEESPS
+742 
-751 GVPSGEGVAA
+751 VPSSTPQQAEPVKTDG
-761 ANSSLF
+761 ANGDADV
-767 TLHSSLKK
+767 KK

-787 KTKIELSTMQSGQ
+787 KTKIQLSTMQSGQ
-800 LLEILLDDGQPIQN
+800 LLEILLDDGQPINN

-823 HEVLSTEKVDNY
+823 HKVLSTEKVDNY
-835 WKVLIRKK
+835 WKVLIQKK

>member
-1 MTFCWKTVHHVDV
+1 
-14 DDVLALPDGNITFF
+14 
-28 GYEKYL
+28 
-34 LSGIVQILE
+34 
-43 THYLCNRKPT
+43 
-53 QGLMYIIP
+53 MYIIP

-188 SNRQVFDPYPYAIGL
+188 SNRQVFDTYPYAIGL

-325 KLKGDASLDFEPAV
+325 KLVSDASLDFEPAV
-339 LPFEYKTPT
+339 LPFEHKTPT
-348 FAPIVDESE
+348 FAPVVDESE
-357 TFKTWK
+357 AFETWK
-363 KRYAQRQTE
+363 RRYAAVQTTPAPPRSALPLGSSKNLGGE
-372 GNGFAVIIPFL
+372 LYSVVIPFL

-389 DVFEKIADFLEE
+389 EVFAQIADFLEE

-422 AYLPNVYQFFRGLDF
+422 AYLPNVYQFFKGLGLT
-437 SLDVPVI
+437 LDVPVI

-473 KLEKSR
+473 KLEKSG

-525 VWARVNGK
+525 VWARVNGR
-533 TELAEALGYLAAKDI
+533 TELAVSLGYLAAKDI
-548 PSFVVDYLGYYL
+548 PSFVVDYLGHYL
-560 QVKDQYADYDAFVRS
+560 QVKDQYESYDAFVRT
-575 EGAEVIKNAI
+575 EGTKVIKEAI

-642 AEPGVDEEKL
+642 AEPGADEEKL

-677 VYANFEELFIDA
+677 VYANFEELFIGA
-689 GIVSADFKAVV
+689 GFVSADFKAVV

-707 SLLTDRQQ
+707 SLLADRQQ

-735 FKIKEEV
+735 FKSVEFRV
-742 KIKSEESPS
+742 ESVEFPTGLQTDSAPS
-751 GVPSGEGVAA
+751 ADSRAV
-761 ANSSLF
+761 ANSTLS

>member
-1 MTFCWKTVHHVDV
+1 MNPENNTKIIIPFLGYANTLCVGLYVLGKVPTFAGANQHRE
-14 DDVLALPDGNITFF
+14 
-28 GYEKYL
+28 Y
-34 LSGIVQILE
+34 
-43 THYLCNRKPT
+43 
-53 QGLMYIIP
+53 MYIIP
-61 ESLAADIQYNQ
+61 QSLIADIQYNQ
-72 RLIEQFKKGEISGAQ
+72 RLIEQFKQGEISGAQ

-120 QLRRVAEVGRQVG
+120 QLQRVAEVAQQVN

-156 EALLAL
+156 PALLSL
-162 KEEGLATQGGGGNT
+162 QEEGLATQGGGGNT

-188 SNRQVFDPYPYAIGL
+188 NNRQTFDPYPYAIGL

-225 INEED
+225 MNEAD

-235 VADLGLIPA
+235 VADLGLIPV
-244 IKDGHRG
+244 IQNGERG
-251 FRVLLGGSVASHPH
+251 FCVLLGGSVASHPH

-270 FDFLPEKDLFRAA
+270 FEFLPEKDLFRAA

-313 EETRRLYHEEYD
+313 EETRKLYLEEYQ
-325 KLKGDASLDFEPAV
+325 KLVSDASLDFVPAT
-339 LPFEYKTPT
+339 LPFEYKTPA
-348 FAPIVDESE
+348 FAPVDDDSE
-357 TFKTWK
+357 AFKTWK
-363 KRYAQRQTE
+363 KRYAQRQTV

-389 DVFEKIADFLEE
+389 DIFSKIAAFLDS

-422 AYLPNVYQFFRGLDF
+422 AYLPNIYQFFKSLGLA
-437 SLDVPVI
+437 LDEPVI

-473 KLEKSR
+473 KLEKSG
-479 LDLDQLPDLKI
+479 LDLDRLPDLKI
-490 NINGCSNSCAQNAWS
+490 NINGCTNSCAQNAWS
-505 DLGFSGRIGRVEDH
+505 DLGFSGRIGRVEDR

-525 VWARVNGK
+525 VWARINGK

-548 PSFVVDYLGYYL
+548 PSFVVDYLGSYL
-560 QVKDQYADYDAFVRS
+560 QVKDQYESYDAFVRAK
-575 EGAEVIKNAI
+575 GTEVIKEAI
-585 ARYKDVPSFD
+585 ARYQDVPSFD

-636 EKQAAL
+636 EKQDAL
-642 AEPGVDEEKL
+642 SSAGADVEKL

-677 VYANFEELFIDA
+677 VYSSFEELFIDA
-689 GIVSADFKAVV
+689 GIVDAAFKTIV
-700 EKARRGE
+700 EKARHSE
-707 SLLTDRQQ
+707 PLTADKAQ
-715 VDALAE
+715 VEALAA

-735 FKIKEEV
+735 FKAVIPVEQKKEELSQAEARIDSADV
-742 KIKSEESPS
+742 
-751 GVPSGEGVAA
+751 
-761 ANSSLF
+761 
-767 TLHSSLKK
+767 KK

-787 KTKIELSTMQSGQ
+787 KTKIQLSTMQSGQ

-835 WKVLIRKK
+835 WKVLIKKK

>member
-1 MTFCWKTVHHVDV
+1 
-14 DDVLALPDGNITFF
+14 
-28 GYEKYL
+28 
-34 LSGIVQILE
+34 
-43 THYLCNRKPT
+43 
-53 QGLMYIIP
+53 MYIIP
-61 ESLAADIQYNQ
+61 ESLTADIQYNQ
-72 RLIEQFKKGEISGAQ
+72 RLIEQFRKGEISGAQ

-120 QLRRVAEVGRQVG
+120 QLRRVAEVGRQVN

-141 RQEVQIHDVSIDQAT
+141 RQEVQIHDVSIDRAT

-188 SNRQVFDPYPYAIGL
+188 NSRQTFDPYPYAIGL

-235 VADLGLIPA
+235 VADLGLIPV
-244 IKDGHRG
+244 IKDGQRG

-265 KGWQV
+265 KGWLV

-313 EETRRLYHEEYD
+313 EETRRLYLEEYD
-325 KLKGDASLDFEPAV
+325 KLTSDKALDFEPAV
-339 LPFEYKTPT
+339 LPFEYKTPS
-348 FAPIVDESE
+348 FAPVVDESE
-357 TFKTWK
+357 AFRTWK
-363 KRYAQRQTE
+363 RRYAQKQSV
-372 GNGFAVIIPFL
+372 GNGFCIVIPFL

-389 DVFEKIADFLEE
+389 DVFLKIAEFLEG
-401 FGNDVIRFTPR
+401 FGNDIIRFTPR
-412 QNMQLRNIPE
+412 QSMQLRNIPE
-422 AYLPNVYQFFRGLDF
+422 EYLPNVYQFFHGLGL

-473 KLEKSR
+473 QLEKSG

-505 DLGFSGRIGRVEDH
+505 DLGFSGRIGRVDDH

-548 PSFVVDYLGYYL
+548 PQFVVDYLGYYL
-560 QVKDQYADYDAFVRS
+560 KVRDQYESYDAFVRT
-575 EGAEVIKNAI
+575 EGAEVVKNAI
-585 ARYKDVPSFD
+585 SKYKDVPSFD

-636 EKQAAL
+636 EKQVAL
-642 AEPGVDEEKL
+642 TQPGADEEKL

-677 VYANFEELFIDA
+677 VYSNFEELFIDA
-689 GIVSADFKAVV
+689 GIVSADFKVVV
-700 EKARRGE
+700 EKARHGETLLSDQEQIE
-707 SLLTDRQQ
+707 SL
-715 VDALAE
+715 VD

-735 FKIKEEV
+735 FKAVTPVEQKKENQQ
-742 KIKSEESPS
+742 ITESTS
-751 GVPSGEGVAA
+751 DG
-761 ANSSLF
+761 ANV
-767 TLHSSLKK
+767 KK

-787 KTKIELSTMQSGQ
+787 KTKIELSSMQSGQ

-823 HEVLSTEKVDNY
+823 HEVISTEKVDNY

>member
-1 MTFCWKTVHHVDV
+1 MGIDIAKVCH
-14 DDVLALPDGNITFF
+14 AEYSP
-28 GYEKYL
+28 Y
-34 LSGIVQILE
+34 GIVGVGRNCD
-43 THYLCNRKPT
+43 LCSQKIK
-53 QGLMYIIP
+53 QVIMYIIP
-61 ESLAADIQYNQ
+61 ESLTADIQYNQ
-72 RLIEQFKKGEISGAQ
+72 RLIEQFKQGEISGAQ
-87 LKSNRVPMGIYEQRQ
+87 LKSNRVPMGIYEQRE

-120 QLRRVAEVGRQVG
+120 QLRRVAEVGAKVN

-141 RQEVQIHDVSIDQAT
+141 RQEVQIHNVNIDDAT
-156 EALLAL
+156 PALLLL
-162 KEEGLATQGGGGNT
+162 KEAGLATQGGGGNT
-176 VRNMLVNEQGGI
+176 VRNMLVNEWGGI
-188 SNRQVFDPYPYAIGL
+188 SNRQTFDPYPYAIGL

-225 INEED
+225 MNEED

-235 VADLGLIPA
+235 VADLGLIPV
-244 IKDGHRG
+244 IQDGKRG
-251 FRVLLGGSVASHPH
+251 FKVYLGGSVASNPH

-313 EETRRLYHEEYD
+313 EETKRLYFEEYN
-325 KLKGDASLDFEPAV
+325 KLAQDASLDFEPAV
-339 LPFEYKTPT
+339 LPFEYKTPS
-348 FAPIVDESE
+348 FAPVKDNSDDYI
-357 TFKTWK
+357 KWK
-363 KRYAQRQTE
+363 ERYAKRQTIGE
-372 GNGFAVIIPFL
+372 GYSVVIPFL
-383 HGNTSP
+383 HGNASP
-389 DVFEKIADFLEE
+389 EVFGKIADFLEP

-412 QNMQLRNIPE
+412 QNMQLRNIHE
-422 AYLPNVYQFFRGLDF
+422 AYLPNVYRFFRGLGLT
-437 SLDVPVI
+437 LDLPVI

-473 KLEKSR
+473 KLEKSG

-490 NINGCSNSCAQNAWS
+490 NINGCTNSCAQNAWS

-533 TELAEALGYLAAKDI
+533 TELAESLGYLAAKDI
-548 PSFVVDYLGYYL
+548 PSFVVDYLGHYL
-560 QVKDQYADYDAFVRS
+560 QVKDQYESYDEFVRT
-575 EGAEVIKNAI
+575 EGTKVIKEAI
-585 ARYKDVPSFD
+585 ARYKEVPSFD
-595 EDKNYYF
+595 EDKNYFF

-642 AEPGVDEEKL
+642 AQPGADEEKL

-663 LLVTRGADPRTDDE
+663 LLVTRGADPRTDDD
-677 VYANFEELFIDA
+677 VYANFEELFIGA
-689 GIVSADFKAVV
+689 GIVTADFKAVV
-700 EKARRGE
+700 EKARHGE
-707 SLLTDRQQ
+707 ALSQDKKQ
-715 VDALAE
+715 VEALAA
-721 KVNELYASMDDSLQ
+721 KVNELYANMDDSLQ
-735 FKIKEEV
+735 FKTV
-742 KIKSEESPS
+742 T
-751 GVPSGEGVAA
+751 AA
-761 ANSSLF
+761 APQPAEQPQTEGSS
-767 TLHSSLKK
+767 SKADVK
-775 DFRGVACPMNFV
+775 RDFRGVACPMNFV
-787 KTKIELSTMQSGQ
+787 KTKIELSGLQSGQ

-823 HEVLSTEKVDNY
+823 HEVLSTEKVGNY
-835 WKVLIRKK
+835 WKVLIKKVKR